1 MALLFIILSSIP
13 GAVANATAF
22 GGANLAFSMLTDYGA
37 KERKRH
43 DLALEKLQRAKDKWK
58 KDRIKR
64 LDFINK
70 RLREKNEARAYINN
84 VDQAMLEYYGV
95 FTRKACTI

>member
-22 GGANLAFSMLTDYGA
+22 GGANLAFSMLTDHGA

-43 DLALEKLQRAKDKWK
+43 DLALEKLQRAKDK
-58 KDRIKR
+58 
-64 LDFINK
+64 
-70 RLREKNEARAYINN
+70 
-84 VDQAMLEYYGV
+84 
-95 FTRKACTI
+95 

>member
-22 GGANLAFSMLTDYGA
+22 GGANLAFSMLTDHDA

-43 DLALEKLQRAKDKWK
+43 DLAKEKLQKAMDKWNENQK
-58 KDRIKR
+58 NDLILLTKNYVKR
-64 LDFINK
+64 MRHRHTSTMSMKQCLNTI
-70 RLREKNEARAYINN
+70 
-84 VDQAMLEYYGV
+84 EYL
-95 FTRKACTI
+95 

>member
-22 GGANLAFSMLTDYGA
+22 GGANLAFSKLTDHDA

-43 DLALEKLQRAKDKWK
+43 DLAKEKLQKAMDKWNENQK
-58 KDRIKR
+58 K
-64 LDFINK
+64 
-70 RLREKNEARAYINN
+70 
-84 VDQAMLEYYGV
+84 M
-95 FTRKACTI
+95 T